1 MIAAM
6 DTDGDG
12 RIDYTEFITAAFN
25 REVLLSK
32 GNLDTAFKIFD
43 ADGNGS
49 ISMDELKAVFAK
61 GSASGKTEDVW
72 NEIIA
77 SADKNNDGEI
87 DFKEFEEAMME
98 VLRHRATCLS
108 KVKKD

>member
-98 VLRHRATCLS
+98 VLRHRATSL
-108 KVKKD
+108 